1 VSRTDP
7 HQSARSDVERN
18 RRVLLDAAGGALSRN
33 PGASMAE
40 IAREANLT
48 RATLYR
54 HFGSRERLIGA
65 MRAEALVRARE
76 TIAGCRLDEGT
87 ALEAL
92 RRVVDAIVAQG
103 ARFGFLLA
111 EGAEQDPDFTQER
124 DRVFAPLRDV
134 VRRGQAGGQV
144 RTDLSAEWIVAA
156 VVSLLTAGVRAA
168 GSLPAGGS
176 PEEDLVFRTLVE
188 GVGAPGLTAGDR

>member
-1 VSRTDP
+1 MPRTDP
-7 HQSARSDVERN
+7 PSSARSDAERN
-18 RRVLLDAAGGALSRN
+18 RRVLLDAAADALARN

-40 IAREANLT
+40 VAREAHLT

-54 HFGSRERLIGA
+54 HFGTREQLIEA

-87 ALEAL
+87 ALDAL

-111 EGAEQDPDFTQER
+111 EGADQDPDFARER
-124 DRVFAPLRDV
+124 AGVFAPLREV
-134 VRRGQAGGQV
+134 VRRGQASGQM
-144 RTDLSAEWIVAA
+144 RTDLPTEWIVTA
-156 VVSLLTAGVRAA
+156 VVSLLTGGVRASA
-168 GSLPAGGS
+168 SLPAGAGAVD
-176 PEEDLVFRTLVE
+176 ELVFRTLVE
-188 GVGAPGLTAGDR
+188 GVGARA